1 MAYIIQKECFNMFQV
16 LVWHTKTQQASS
28 RNEEKTLK
36 QYGLNTSLFEEV

>member
-1 MAYIIQKECFNMFQV
+1 MFQV

-36 QYGLNTSLFEEV
+36 QYGLNTSLFEEVWLIYIVLHPH